1 MQPQITRGE
10 SETLEFKRSFG
21 AEAIESLCA
30 FANAD
35 GGTVL
40 IGVEDDGSISGIT
53 VGKMTIEDWAN
64 QIRDATEPRLPP
76 SMSIT
81 RK

>member
-40 IGVEDDGSISGIT
+40 IGVD
-53 VGKMTIEDWAN
+53 
-64 QIRDATEPRLPP
+64 EPLKLVAEQNIGRFPLAVLGG
-76 SMSIT
+76 T
-81 RK
+81 D